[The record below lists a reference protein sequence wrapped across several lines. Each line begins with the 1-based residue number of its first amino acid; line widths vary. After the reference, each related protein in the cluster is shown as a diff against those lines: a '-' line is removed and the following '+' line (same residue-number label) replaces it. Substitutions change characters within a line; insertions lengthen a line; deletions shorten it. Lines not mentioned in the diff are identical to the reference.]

1 MRGRDGGGRG
11 NTEEAGRGGG
21 TEEEEETQRRQ
32 AAGEPVVRGQFAQEI
47 FLINRFAVGVL
58 SPL

>member
-21 TEEEEETQRRQ
+21 TEEEETQRRQ